1 MNSFVFPESGDLE
14 DAVSCWMRRV
24 SHSVKID
31 TFCRFSRNIRLF
43 DQLKTEPSRF
53 SCRRFVG
60 GTDVYRAV
68 CFSVIVVLILGG
80 RNVPQGAV

>member
-24 SHSVKID
+24 SLSVRID

-43 DQLKTEPSRF
+43 DQLKT
-53 SCRRFVG
+53 
-60 GTDVYRAV
+60 T
-68 CFSVIVVLILGG
+68 
-80 RNVPQGAV
+80 